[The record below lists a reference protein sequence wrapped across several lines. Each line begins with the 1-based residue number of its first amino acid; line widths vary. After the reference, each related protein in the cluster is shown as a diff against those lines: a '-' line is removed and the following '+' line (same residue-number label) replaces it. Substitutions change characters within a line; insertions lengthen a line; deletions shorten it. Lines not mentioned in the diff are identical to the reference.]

1 MLNTQA
7 GDRLPNSAANSLPA
21 RNTYKNSA
29 TGQHRKIVAKPM
41 ILNKLSTLN
50 GCLSAAERRF
60 LPAVR
65 ENPTRLGMPEPA
77 ARGQRRACELRL
89 GGACHRGSVPP
100 CCETNPNEES
110 DAERSFDR

>member
-65 ENPTRLGMPEPA
+65 ENPTRSAMPEPA
-77 ARGQRRACELRL
+77 ARVRGGPTNFACGTL
-89 GGACHRGSVPP
+89 VI
-100 CCETNPNEES
+100 
-110 DAERSFDR
+110 AEVCRHVVR